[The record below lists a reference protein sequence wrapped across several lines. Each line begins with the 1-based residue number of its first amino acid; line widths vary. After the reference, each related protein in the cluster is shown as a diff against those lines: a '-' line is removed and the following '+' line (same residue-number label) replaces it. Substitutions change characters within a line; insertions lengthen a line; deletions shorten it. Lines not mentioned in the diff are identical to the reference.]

1 MVDGT
6 GYEELYT
13 YNTADGSLSSMK
25 VNGEDLIFSYN
36 ALKQLS
42 KRTSP
47 RLDVEYAYG
56 TTGDGFTT
64 NQVTAIRYRKHGETT
79 YRLPRL
85 DYTYDAVGNIKTV
98 TPLDKATVT
107 YEYDTQNKLRK
118 ETKGTTVEGI
128 YDIDTY
134 GNIRSKQWKDS
145 NGVRNYTFTYGTG
158 GSNDAWMD
166 QIKTVTFD
174 NGSGTPVTKTLS
186 YDVLGNP
193 TKYYNGEGE
202 WDFTWQYGRQ
212 LATAKKTGTNTTII
226 NTYDVDGIRD
236 SKTVGSVKHTYTTLS
251 GKIIREKYGTTTIDY
266 LYDNEGRPYKLI
278 LDLNGTKIHGYFAL
292 NLQGDVIAII
302 DSTGEVAVTYE
313 YDAWGREIV
322 SSTAGD
328 YGSRLYAENR
338 LKYRGYYYDS
348 ETGFYYVSSRYY
360 DPEVGRFISADGEIS
375 GVGGDILGYNLFAY
389 CQNNPVNMSDPDG
402 NWPKW
407 ATKVAIGVGVALCV
421 AAVTVLTCGA
431 GTATLAGAV
440 AVGAAKGALIGAAA
454 GAAIGAGVG
463 YKKTKTLKGAGKGAA
478 IGFGIGA
485 SVGAAVGGGIAG
497 AKFGTFSS
505 KASLTKHFDKHGSEF
520 KGIYDNVKEYAKG
533 AKYVIKNGTY
543 IPEKNAY
550 VRFLGSKGKA
560 NYAFVGMK
568 SGGRVSTFHVRSV
581 SAMTKD
587 GITLFVK

>member
-13 YNTADGSLSSMK
+13 YNTADGSLCSMK

-47 RLDVEYAYG
+47 KLDVEYAYG

-85 DYTYDAVGNIKTV
+85 DYTYDEIGNIKIV

-145 NGVRNYTFTYGTG
+145 EGIRNYTFTYGTG
-158 GSNDAWMD
+158 GNNDAWMD
-166 QIKTVTFD
+166 QIKTVPFD

-193 TKYYNGEGE
+193 TKYYNGVGE
-202 WDFTWQYGRQ
+202 WDFTWRYGRQ
-212 LATAKKTGTNTTII
+212 LATAKKTGTNITIT

-266 LYDNEGRPYKLI
+266 LYDNEGRSYKLI

-313 YDAWGREIV
+313 YDAWGREIA

-348 ETGFYYVSSRYY
+348 ETGFYYLNSRYY
-360 DPEVGRFISADGEIS
+360 DPEIGRFLSADNIELVLSSQSTLSDKNLYAYCDNNPVMRMDADGELWITALVVGAGLGVLTQAVADVGIGLLSGNSIGEIVKGLSPVDYVSVAIS
-375 GVGGDILGYNLFAY
+375 GALAATGFSAMGSIVANATLGGVTYLANCNYRGVEANTKDLVVSTAIGGGSGANGEKMRGVYRRSKQVIN
-389 CQNNPVNMSDPDG
+389 ST
-402 NWPKW
+402 KS
-407 ATKVAIGVGVALCV
+407 ATKSVMYTAKITAIKKNLAESSVRTFVA
-421 AAVTVLTCGA
+421 
-431 GTATLAGAV
+431 
-440 AVGAAKGALIGAAA
+440 
-454 GAAIGAGVG
+454 
-463 YKKTKTLKGAGKGAA
+463 
-478 IGFGIGA
+478 GIV
-485 SVGAAVGGGIAG
+485 SNVSNLLR
-497 AKFGTFSS
+497 KRFT
-505 KASLTKHFDKHGSEF
+505 GSF
-520 KGIYDNVKEYAKG
+520 
-533 AKYVIKNGTY
+533 T
-543 IPEKNAY
+543 
-550 VRFLGSKGKA
+550 
-560 NYAFVGMK
+560 
-568 SGGRVSTFHVRSV
+568 
-581 SAMTKD
+581 
-587 GITLFVK
+587 